1 MRRALFLVNPY
12 FPTGVA
18 ISSRMLNFARLL
30 RDAGWNVHVITGH
43 HVDSTIEIG
52 KIYEIEGISYQ
63 VTSNRKPSGI
73 DSFVGNR
80 SFIGALKSYFA
91 ENEADCVFMNATSEL
106 YRTVAS
112 ICKKK
117 KCHLYVEQCEWLD
130 ISNYRFGKADIR
142 YINTQRLRATGFKD
156 AAGIISISRL
166 LNDYYNSIGIRT
178 IRVPTILDVRNTQ
191 FSEIA
196 GNLDRKVHIVFA
208 GSLGGTKEL
217 MKPII
222 EALAEHDEF
231 RDEIVFDVYGPTEK
245 QIVKNL
251 GDNSELLSKAGK
263 SVVLHGRIPQDQ
275 ISDVYAHSDYLIFV
289 RPRRRSSNAGFPTKF
304 AESMA
309 VGTPVITNNTG
320 DVGLFL
326 KDGENGFM
334 LSDNTTEAVCECF
347 EKIIGINIDKYS
359 QMRCFARKTAEEN
372 FDYRTYIDDVSQFF
386 SR

>member
-1 MRRALFLVNPY
+1 M
-12 FPTGVA
+12 
-18 ISSRMLNFARLL
+18 SSRMLNFCRLL
-30 RDAGWNVHVITGH
+30 RDKGYAVHVITAHAKEQEVVGKTY
-43 HVDSTIEIG
+43 TID
-52 KIYEIEGISYQ
+52 GISYQ
-63 VTSNRKPSGI
+63 VVSANDWSSKE
-73 DSFVGNR
+73 SFLGTKGLV
-80 SFIGALKSYFA
+80 
-91 ENEADCVFMNATSEL
+91 NECKRYLTDHPVDFVFMTASTPI
-106 YRTVAS
+106 YRKLQKIISAHEVRY
-112 ICKKK
+112 
-117 KCHLYVEQCEWLD
+117 YVEQCEWMD
-130 ISNYRFGKADIR
+130 VSTYRLGYIDPRFLKAELLNRKGYYHPD
-142 YINTQRLRATGFKD
+142 
-156 AAGIISISRL
+156 GIVSISRL
-166 LNDYYNSIGIRT
+166 LDKHYKDIGVRS
-178 IRVPTILDVRNTQ
+178 IRVPTILDVKNTEYVIQ
-191 FSEIA
+191 
-196 GNLDRKVHIVFA
+196 RKTKDKIHIVFA

-222 EALAEHDEF
+222 EALAKHDEF

-289 RPRRRSSNAGFPTKF
+289 RPKRRSSNAGFPTKF

-359 QMRCFARKTAEEN
+359 QMRGFARKTAEEN
-372 FDYRTYIDDVSQFF
+372 FDYRAYIDEVSQFF

>member
-1 MRRALFLVNPY
+1 MKQVLILVNSY
-12 FPTGVA
+12 FPKGVA
-18 ISSRMLNFARLL
+18 MSSRMLNFCRLL
-30 RDAGWNVHVITGH
+30 RDKGYAVHVITAHAKEQEVVGKTY
-43 HVDSTIEIG
+43 TID
-52 KIYEIEGISYQ
+52 GISYQ
-63 VTSNRKPSGI
+63 VVSANDWSSKE
-73 DSFVGNR
+73 SFLGTKGLV
-80 SFIGALKSYFA
+80 
-91 ENEADCVFMNATSEL
+91 NECKRYLTDHPVDFVFMTASTPI
-106 YRTVAS
+106 YRKLQKIISAHEVRY
-112 ICKKK
+112 
-117 KCHLYVEQCEWLD
+117 YVEQCEWMD
-130 ISNYRFGKADIR
+130 VSTYRLGYIDPRFLKAELLNRKGYYHPD
-142 YINTQRLRATGFKD
+142 
-156 AAGIISISRL
+156 GIVSISRL
-166 LNDYYNSIGIRT
+166 LDKHYKDIGVRS
-178 IRVPTILDVRNTQ
+178 IRVPTILDVKNTEYVIQ
-191 FSEIA
+191 
-196 GNLDRKVHIVFA
+196 RKTKDKIHIVFA

-222 EALAEHDEF
+222 EALAKHDEF

-289 RPRRRSSNAGFPTKF
+289 RPKRRSSNAGFPTKF

-359 QMRCFARKTAEEN
+359 QMRGFARKTAEEN
-372 FDYRTYIDDVSQFF
+372 FDYRAYIDEVSQFF